1 MNEFSERL
9 SSRQYGLVLPKR
21 DKQQIER
28 YVAQSGRDVSVE
40 RVPFRRQV
48 DFWAFSIATA
58 LTMKLE
64 PLEGP
69 PSRWGRVFI
78 YTPQGVMDD
87 DLCSLLAVVAIA
99 KMGID
104 SPDVGNPARIIE
116 LSNRL
121 AGVGCPAVL
130 RKLSETSLRTTPLDR
145 AVALARSL
153 RAEVRS
159 TD

>member
-21 DKQQIER
+21 DKEQIER

-64 PLEGP
+64 PVEGP
-69 PSRWGRVFI
+69 PSRWGKVFI

-87 DLCSLLAVVAIA
+87 DLCALLSVVAIA
-99 KMGID
+99 KMGTD
-104 SPDVGNPARIIE
+104 GPDVGDPARIIE

-121 AGVGCPAVL
+121 AGAGCPFVL
-130 RKLSETSLRTTPLDR
+130 RNLSESPLRTTPLDR

-153 RAEVRS
+153 RSEVQS
-159 TD
+159 SP